1 MPSWI
6 SGVLN
11 DQLCRIAS
19 RKAVRSEF
27 APTSALVSKFVAGPT
42 AAGGIQRAR
51 ALLKNNGINGSL
63 CYLGG
68 YVDHLELVEETMT
81 AKLQAAH
88 KLANA
93 GLDVHVSA
101 DPSQIGYRISPAVAT
116 ANMSRISETI
126 AVAAGNKPGVHALV
140 LGMEGATLTDA
151 TLEMHRALVE
161 RHLPAAITLQAY
173 LKRTEADLG
182 PLIRMGAKVRLV
194 KGAYAVDP
202 GLAFLS
208 RAHLTANWH
217 RLIDRMLSKEAR
229 DNGFYPIIATHD
241 GKARRRNK

>member
-1 MPSWI
+1 LNETVVEV
-6 SGVLN
+6 GN

-126 AVAAGNKPGVHALV
+126 AVAAGNKPGVHAWSS
-140 LGMEGATLTDA
+140 DW
-151 TLEMHRALVE
+151 RA
-161 RHLPAAITLQAY
+161 RP
-173 LKRTEADLG
+173 
-182 PLIRMGAKVRLV
+182 
-194 KGAYAVDP
+194 
-202 GLAFLS
+202 
-208 RAHLTANWH
+208 
-217 RLIDRMLSKEAR
+217 
-229 DNGFYPIIATHD
+229 
-241 GKARRRNK
+241 